1 MWICGGLLR
10 EDVFGEDHKYHELAS
25 TGDDVHVGQKTH
37 SVWCITGQ
45 IGASSSCETVENL
58 LEHQHTSK
66 GDELDF

>member
-1 MWICGGLLR
+1 M
-10 EDVFGEDHKYHELAS
+10 KTSLAK
-25 TGDDVHVGQKTH
+25 TINTTIWLPQVMMCMLGQKTH

-58 LEHQHTSK
+58 LEHQHTSN